1 MIIKMSNKV
10 RSIRGKIEESIDLSS
25 GELKQMIFKKNYGNG
40 FIFIE
45 LKFEKMRKYAS
56 ENCLSAPSQG
66 CSSFRCSNRAC

>member
-25 GELKQMIFKKNYGNG
+25 GELKQMISKKYYGNG

-45 LKFEKMRKYAS
+45 LKFEKMRNQAS
-56 ENCLSAPSQG
+56 DNCLSAPSQ
-66 CSSFRCSNRAC
+66 AT